1 MCVCVGVSVCVSV
14 WCANVGV
21 EVDSHVRV
29 LYVEI
34 DPLCM
39 CSWIC
44 KCDVEYVF
52 VDLQMLY
59 GDWSFMYV
67 AHRTTTA

>member
-14 WCANVGV
+14 WCASVGV
-21 EVDSHVRV
+21 EVDSHGRI

-44 KCDVEYVF
+44 KRDVEYVF
-52 VDLQMLY
+52 VDLQM
-59 GDWSFMYV
+59 
-67 AHRTTTA
+67 